1 MAVLTVSSVRFNN
14 STAVNFGRR
23 ENKESENKEN
33 NYNSQKA
40 SGMVT
45 VPAALLLALATSA
58 INAKEPMPY
67 QDNDNTLKTELL
79 AYATPESQQYSS
91 SQRAIS
97 PNAAHDKYLRYH
109 SNNIVYSEK
118 VARRGTPHTMVFE
131 HVQGSINSVRMVP
144 YDFVDKVEY
153 TNYKGQREVKSL
165 NPPQVVKLVYHDTGK
180 DSEFC
185 GVVVRENHYTSKGEF
200 YNLDKEIMLTDNA
213 ANQIIDLLAG
223 DSKWSNKTSI
233 EYSTT
238 TSPNLLPPKRF

>member
-1 MAVLTVSSVRFNN
+1 MAVLPVSSVRFNN

-23 ENKESENKEN
+23 GHKETENQEN
-33 NYNSQKA
+33 NYKSQKA

-79 AYATPESQQYSS
+79 AYAAPEPQQYGS

-97 PNAAHDKYLRYH
+97 PNAAHDKYLNYNSRY
-109 SNNIVYSEK
+109 IVYSEK
-118 VARRGTPHTMVFE
+118 VARRGTPHTMTFE
-131 HVQGSINSVRMVP
+131 QIQGSINSIHMVP
-144 YDFVDKVEY
+144 YDFVDKAEY
-153 TNYKGQREVKSL
+153 TNYKGQKEVKPL
-165 NPPQVVKLVYHDTGK
+165 APPQVIKLVYHDTGK

-185 GVVVRENHYTSKGEF
+185 GVVVRESHYTSRGEF
-200 YNLDKEIMLTDNA
+200 YHIDKEIMLTDNA

-223 DSKWSNKTSI
+223 DSKWPNKTSI

-238 TSPNLLPPKRF
+238 TSQNLLPPKKF

>member
-1 MAVLTVSSVRFNN
+1 MINRGLKTLNNGLTV
-14 STAVNFGRR
+14 
-23 ENKESENKEN
+23 KEK
-33 NYNSQKA
+33 
-40 SGMVT
+40 
-45 VPAALLLALATSA
+45 
-58 INAKEPMPY
+58 
-67 QDNDNTLKTELL
+67 
-79 AYATPESQQYSS
+79 
-91 SQRAIS
+91 
-97 PNAAHDKYLRYH
+97 
-109 SNNIVYSEK
+109 IVYDFKYTDIAHKISEVK
-118 VARRGTPHTMVFE
+118 
-131 HVQGSINSVRMVP
+131 
-144 YDFVDKVEY
+144 DKVEY